1 MLPKNF
7 GVIIPEFTPDRHTG
21 IEKWVRK
28 QHPKVAHYFDIWHL
42 ARSIGK
48 KIAKAGKEKGCEILL
63 EWLKG
68 IRNHLYWCAT
78 STMQGFKEMIKAKWL
93 PLLRHI
99 ADRHDNHDNILF
111 SECAHETLEPRKW
124 IKIGKCSS
132 ECHVR
137 NSVRKEK

>member
-78 STMQGFKEMIKAKWL
+78 STMPGFKEMIKAKWL
-93 PLLRHI
+93 SLLRHI

-111 SECAHETLEPRKW
+111 SE
-124 IKIGKCSS
+124 
-132 ECHVR
+132 
-137 NSVRKEK
+137 